1 MIVIIFVLTCLDE
14 VFNLFHKFD
23 LPGVYHMSLVNSF
36 GPSRI
41 QCRRATCFHLKS
53 NLTGIIEMI
62 EIDLHHFGSLD
73 LANINQQ
80 CSSMVIA
87 VRKQIRF
94 LGRQ

>member
-23 LPGVYHMSLVNSF
+23 LTGVYRMSLVNLF

-53 NLTGIIEMI
+53 NLTGIIE
-62 EIDLHHFGSLD
+62 IDLHHFGSLD
-73 LANINQQ
+73 LANNNQQ